1 MQSARQLLLSLFG
14 AGVAF
19 LHSISLFGNAE
30 SQDDVQLEVQV
41 PFWIDSSDVHIDI
54 GEQQLRVSV
63 RNTFCFLRTCWI
75 SR

>member
-1 MQSARQLLLSLFG
+1 MQSARQLLLSFFG

-19 LHSISLFGNAE
+19 LRTISWFGHAE
-30 SQDDVQLEVQV
+30 SQDDVQLEMQV

-63 RNTFCFLRTCWI
+63 RNTFCFFRTYWI